1 MTESVKSTI
10 VTRRIPF
17 EFSDDIKAHWVPDKP
32 EFSQMWN
39 GLSLTM
45 PFLEPY
51 LIRTMREGLRFVD
64 EPQVLAD
71 GAAFIAQEGQHF
83 QVHQRFNDIL
93 KNNGY
98 PELADIEQEMKD
110 YYTELS
116 KKSLAKKMAYSAG
129 FESMT
134 LGATRFIIEERSKNF
149 LKADTRV
156 ASFWLWHMVEETEH
170 KNCAYD
176 AYQSAC
182 GGYFTRAFGVLHG
195 TWGVFRPGM
204 KAAILMLK
212 KDGLWSSWRSR
223 LRFYKTVFNFGKYVF
238 PYLLRSMLP
247 GHNPRSEKDSEWVK
261 EWLSRYPAEMTL
273 AEAPLIDTSTPQMS
287 VPQMKFVKQ

>member
-116 KKSLAKKMAYSAG
+116 KKSLAKKI
-129 FESMT
+129 
-134 LGATRFIIEERSKNF
+134 AT
-149 LKADTRV
+149 
-156 ASFWLWHMVEETEH
+156 
-170 KNCAYD
+170 
-176 AYQSAC
+176 
-182 GGYFTRAFGVLHG
+182 
-195 TWGVFRPGM
+195 
-204 KAAILMLK
+204 
-212 KDGLWSSWRSR
+212 SWRKGVKKKSVI
-223 LRFYKTVFNFGKYVF
+223 TVF
-238 PYLLRSMLP
+238 
-247 GHNPRSEKDSEWVK
+247 K
-261 EWLSRYPAEMTL
+261 EIPCC
-273 AEAPLIDTSTPQMS
+273 
-287 VPQMKFVKQ
+287 F

>member
-134 LGATRFIIEERSKNF
+134 LGATRFIIEERAKNF

-204 KAAILMLK
+204 KAA
-212 KDGLWSSWRSR
+212 
-223 LRFYKTVFNFGKYVF
+223 F
-238 PYLLRSMLP
+238 
-247 GHNPRSEKDSEWVK
+247 
-261 EWLSRYPAEMTL
+261 
-273 AEAPLIDTSTPQMS
+273 
-287 VPQMKFVKQ
+287 